1 MTSPPKPPTPSDWP
15 RVHTR
20 ARQALDR
27 GDLEWAERRLA
38 RGEIDLPELTENLLI
53 YQAELELQN
62 IELRDTQAAVER
74 IANRYT
80 ALFYGVPQP
89 ILVVDRHGLI
99 LMANH
104 AGDRLFVLREKNK
117 RQHYLPRLVARESD
131 GLLDDTLLRAWDDGE
146 AHCPEIHFLTTDAGQ
161 FTGELHV
168 VRVPAEDDDD
178 HHHLVCSIVDLTE
191 RLRHESEIHAAY
203 ARLRDSETR
212 YRMLAD
218 YSADWDYW
226 LGPDQRYLYVSPACE
241 YVCGHLPDDFMA
253 DPKLMDRLI
262 HPDDRP
268 LWLEHKH
275 EISRSTDETPHVRLQ
290 LRLRRPDGGQRWIEH
305 VCRPVYDVDGT
316 HQGWRGV
323 NRDITHRKQ
332 SELLM
337 DLQKQRAEA
346 LLELPQIA
354 DELDEVGFMQHGLA
368 LAESLT
374 GSFMGFI
381 HLVNLDQETI
391 ELVAWSQATV
401 EDGGCQL
408 PPNAI
413 HYAISQAGVW
423 ADALRQGRPITCND
437 YPALADKCG
446 LPPDHAPLQRFLTI
460 PVIEGGL
467 VRMLAGVGN
476 KANDYSELDAES
488 VQLIANAIWRTV
500 RQRRAEQALR
510 LNESRF
516 RRLSMLMSDIVYS
529 CIEVEPDRYKLDWVN
544 GAVEAITGHTR
555 EAILSMGTWRRL
567 VVLEDRWLFDRH
579 QAGLKE
585 NSISSCQLRLRRR
598 DGSSAWVEIINQ
610 CLIDECGGRRL
621 YGGVKDIGE
630 RKLAE
635 QQLQQYARRME
646 IQNQELDRALA
657 QAEASTQAKSQFL
670 ANMSHEIRTPMNGVI
685 GITGLLL
692 DTELDPEQRRLAE
705 IVRDSGENLLALIND
720 ILDFSKIEAGKLELE
735 HLEFDLRLLIEEVL
749 EMMAFNAHEKDLELT
764 YRLAPEVPTA
774 VRGDPRYLR
783 QVIVNLMGNAIKFT
797 ERGEVGIH
805 LTLELAEAGRAL
817 IRFEVHDS
825 GIGIPEDQM
834 DKLFTAFNQV
844 DSSTT
849 RRFGGT
855 GLGLVIAKQLA
866 QLMNGDIG
874 LESRPGQGSRFWF
887 TAEFECSPDAATD
900 YRAREAGI
908 DDVKVLVVDDHLDN
922 RAQAAS
928 LLRAWGCQV
937 DVAGRAGDA
946 LRALHQAARTG
957 MPFDV
962 ALIDLR
968 MPDPNGLQLARL
980 IKQEP
985 EIRDT
990 RLVLLTALAKR
1001 EDNAH
1006 LESGDFAGY
1015 ITKPL
1020 RRHLVRECLLR
1031 VMGRERPMLERVS
1044 PVEPARLHGI
1054 GRPAYPEVRLLLVDD
1069 NPTNQIVARGILEK
1083 LGYPT
1088 PDIAG
1093 NGLKALEALSRARYD
1108 LVLMDGQMPELDGF
1122 ETARLIRRGEAGVL
1136 DPHVPIVAMTA
1147 LVMPGD
1153 VRRCLD
1159 AGMNA
1164 YISKPVQPQ
1173 ELSRIIAEHL
1183 IHRGRRVDPQEAD
1196 LPREASD
1203 PGNDSGSDT
1212 VSFDAEDML
1221 GRVLGDRDIACEVIG
1236 QFLLD
1241 APARLQELRASLESG
1256 DHVEVRRKAHSLT
1269 GLAANVSALRLQGL
1283 AYRLE
1288 ELDEQDSLPTEVE
1301 RLVTLMEHEFA
1312 GLRALLIDWA
1322 RDS

>member
-1 MTSPPKPPTPSDWP
+1 MTSSSKPPTSSDWP
-15 RVHTR
+15 RVR
-20 ARQALDR
+20 VCARQALDR

-38 RGEIDLPELTENLLI
+38 RGEIDLSELTENLLI

-104 AGDRLFVLREKNK
+104 AGDRLFVLREKHK

-131 GLLDDTLLRAWDDGE
+131 GLLDDTLQRAWDDGE
-146 AHCPEIHFLTTDAGQ
+146 AHCPEIRFLTTEAGQ

-168 VRVPAEDDDD
+168 VRMPAEDDDR
-178 HHHLVCSIVDLTE
+178 HHLVCSIVDLTE

-226 LGPDQRYLYVSPACE
+226 LGPDRRYLYVSPACE
-241 YVCGHLPDDFMA
+241 LVCGHTPDDFMA

-262 HPDDRP
+262 HPEDRH
-268 LWLEHKH
+268 LWFEHKH
-275 EISRSTDETPHVRLQ
+275 EISRSNDPSPHVRLQ
-290 LRLRRPDGGQRWIEH
+290 LRLRRPDGGLRWIEH

-323 NRDITHRKQ
+323 NRDITARKQ
-332 SELLM
+332 GELLM
-337 DLQKQRAEA
+337 DLQKRRAEA
-346 LLELPQIA
+346 LLELPQVA

-374 GSFMGFI
+374 GSLMGFI
-381 HLVNLDQETI
+381 HLVNPDQETI
-391 ELVAWSQATV
+391 ELVAWSRATV
-401 EDGGCQL
+401 EDSGCNL
-408 PPNAI
+408 PPNAL
-413 HYAISQAGVW
+413 HYAVNQAGVW
-423 ADALRQGRPITCND
+423 ADALRRRRPITCND
-437 YPALADKCG
+437 YPNCPSKAG

-476 KANDYSELDAES
+476 KASDYSELDVES
-488 VQLIANAIWRTV
+488 VQLLANAIWRTV

-510 LNESRF
+510 LNEARF

-529 CIEVEPDRYKLDWVN
+529 CIEVSPDRYKLDWLN

-555 EAILSMGTWRRL
+555 EAILAMGTWRRL
-567 VVLEDRWLFDRH
+567 VVLEDRSLFDRH

-585 NSISSCQLRLRRR
+585 ESVSSCQLRLRRR
-598 DGSSAWVEIINQ
+598 DGSSAWVEITNQ
-610 CLIDECGGRRL
+610 CLRDECGGRRI

-635 QQLQQYARRME
+635 QQLRQYARRME

-670 ANMSHEIRTPMNGVI
+670 ANMSHEIRTPMNGII

-735 HLEFDLRLLIEEVL
+735 RLEFDLRLLIEEVL

-764 YRLAPEVPTA
+764 YRIAPEVPTA
-774 VRGDPRYLR
+774 VLGDPRYLR

-797 ERGEVGIH
+797 EHGEVGIR
-805 LTLELAEAGRAL
+805 LSLVRAEAGRAL

-825 GIGIPEDQM
+825 GIGIPEDQLG
-834 DKLFTAFNQV
+834 KLFTAFNQV

-855 GLGLVIAKQLA
+855 GLGLVIAKQLV

-887 TAEFECSPDAATD
+887 TAEFECSPEIAIE
-900 YRAREAGI
+900 YRAREEGI
-908 DDVKVLVVDDHLDN
+908 DDIRVLVVDDHPDN
-922 RAQAAS
+922 RAQAAA

-937 DVAGRAGDA
+937 AVAGRAGDA
-946 LRALHQAARTG
+946 LRALHQAVRAG

-1031 VMGRERPMLERVS
+1031 VMGRERPVL
-1044 PVEPARLHGI
+1044 EPAPPVGPGLPHGI
-1054 GRPAYPEVRLLLVDD
+1054 GRPAHPEARLLLVDD

-1083 LGYPT
+1083 LGYPR
-1088 PDIAG
+1088 PDIAC
-1093 NGLKALEALSRARYD
+1093 NGLEALEALSRTRYD
-1108 LVLMDGQMPELDGF
+1108 LVLMDGQMPEMDGF

-1147 LVMPGD
+1147 LVMPND

-1164 YISKPVQPQ
+1164 YISKPVQPE
-1173 ELSRIIAEHL
+1173 ELSRIIAEHI
-1183 IHRGRRVDPQEAD
+1183 IHRDSRVDPLEAD
-1196 LPREASD
+1196 APREALNPES
-1203 PGNDSGSDT
+1203 DSGT
-1212 VSFDAEDML
+1212 VSFDADDML
-1221 GRVLGDRDIACEVIG
+1221 GRVLGDRDIACEVIE

-1241 APARLQELRASLESG
+1241 APARLRALRASLESG
-1256 DHVEVRRKAHSLT
+1256 DQVEVRRKAHSLA
-1269 GLAANVSALRLQGL
+1269 GLAANVSAPCLHGL
-1283 AYRLE
+1283 ASTLE
-1288 ELDEQDSLPTEVE
+1288 DPAEQGISPAEVE
-1301 RLVTLMEHEFA
+1301 RLVSLMEHEFE
-1312 GLRALLIDWA
+1312 GLRALLVDWM
-1322 RDS
+1322 RGS

>member
-1 MTSPPKPPTPSDWP
+1 MTSPSKPPTLSDWP

-131 GLLDDTLLRAWDDGE
+131 GTLDDTLQRAWDDGE
-146 AHCPEIHFLTTDAGQ
+146 AHCPEIRFLTTAAGQ

-168 VRVPAEDDDD
+168 VRVPAEDDDN

-191 RLRHESEIHAAY
+191 RLHHESEIHAAY

-226 LGPDQRYLYVSPACE
+226 LGPDRRYLYVSPACE
-241 YVCGHLPDDFMA
+241 LVCGHPPEDFMA

-262 HPDDRP
+262 HPEDRP
-268 LWLEHKH
+268 LWFEHKH
-275 EISRSTDETPHVRLQ
+275 EISRSNDPSPHVRLQ

-323 NRDITHRKQ
+323 NRDITARKQ
-332 SELLM
+332 GELLM
-337 DLQKQRAEA
+337 DLQKRRAEA

-354 DELDEVGFMQHGLA
+354 DELDEIGFMQHGLE

-374 GSFMGFI
+374 GSLMGFI
-381 HLVNLDQETI
+381 HLVHADQETI
-391 ELVAWSQATV
+391 ELVAWSRATV
-401 EDGGCQL
+401 EDGGCDL
-408 PPNAI
+408 PPNAH
-413 HYAISQAGVW
+413 HYSISQAGVW
-423 ADALRQGRPITCND
+423 ADALRQRRPITCND
-437 YPALADKCG
+437 YPNCPSKAG

-467 VRMLAGVGN
+467 VCMLAGVGN
-476 KANDYSELDAES
+476 KTSDYSELDVES

-529 CIEVEPDRYKLDWVN
+529 CLEVAPDRYKLDWLN
-544 GAVEAITGHTR
+544 GAVETITGHTR
-555 EAILSMGTWRRL
+555 ESILAMGTWRRL
-567 VVLEDRWLFDRH
+567 VVLEDRPLFDRH
-579 QAGLKE
+579 QSGLKE

-610 CLIDECGGRRL
+610 CLLDECGGRRL

-646 IQNQELDRALA
+646 IQNHELDRALA

-692 DTELDPEQRRLAE
+692 DTELDSEQRRLAE

-735 HLEFDLRLLIEEVL
+735 RLEFDLRLLIEEVL

-764 YRLAPEVPTA
+764 YRIAPEVPTA
-774 VRGDPRYLR
+774 VLGDPRYLR
-783 QVIVNLMGNAIKFT
+783 QIIVNLMGNAIKFT
-797 ERGEVGIH
+797 ERGEVGIQ
-805 LTLELAEAGRAL
+805 LALVRAEAGRAL
-817 IRFEVHDS
+817 VRFEVHDS
-825 GIGIPEDQM
+825 GIGIPEDQLG
-834 DKLFTAFNQV
+834 KLFMAFNQV

-866 QLMNGDIG
+866 QLMNGDVG

-887 TAEFECSPDAATD
+887 TAEFECSQETATE
-900 YRAREAGI
+900 YRAREESI
-908 DDVKVLVVDDHLDN
+908 DDVRVLVVDDHLDN

-937 DVAGRAGDA
+937 AVAGRAGDA
-946 LRALHQAARTG
+946 LRALHQAVRAG

-1020 RRHLVRECLLR
+1020 RRHLLHECLLR
-1031 VMGRERPMLERVS
+1031 IMGRERAVQERVPPS
-1044 PVEPARLHGI
+1044 ESGRLRGI
-1054 GRPAYPEVRLLLVDD
+1054 GRPAHPKARLLLVDD

-1083 LGYPT
+1083 LGYST
-1088 PDIAG
+1088 PDVAC
-1093 NGLKALEALSRARYD
+1093 NGLEALEALSRARYD
-1108 LVLMDGQMPELDGF
+1108 LVFMDGQMPEMDGF
-1122 ETARLIRRGEAGVL
+1122 ETVRLIRRGEAGVL

-1164 YISKPVQPQ
+1164 YISKPVQPH

-1183 IHRGRRVDPQEAD
+1183 SHVDGCGGPQDADRLHEA
-1196 LPREASD
+1196 LD
-1203 PGNDSGSDT
+1203 PGPDAGSGT
-1212 VSFDAEDML
+1212 VSFDADDML
-1221 GRVLGDRDIACEVIG
+1221 GRVLGDRDIACEVID

-1241 APARLQELRASLESG
+1241 APARLQELRAALESG
-1256 DHVEVRRKAHSLT
+1256 DNVGIRRKAHSLA
-1269 GLAANVSALRLQGL
+1269 GLAANVSAPRLYGL
-1283 AYRLE
+1283 AARLE
-1288 ELDEQDSLPTEVE
+1288 KPDGQDGSSAEVE
-1301 RLVTLMEHEFA
+1301 RLVSLMEREFE
-1312 GLRALLIDWA
+1312 GLRVLLVDWTQG
-1322 RDS
+1322 S

>member
-1 MTSPPKPPTPSDWP
+1 MTSSSKPPTSSDWP
-15 RVHTR
+15 RVQAR

-38 RGEIDLPELTENLLI
+38 RGEIDLSELTENLLI

-62 IELRDTQAAVER
+62 IELHEAQTAVER

-104 AGDRLFVLREKNK
+104 AGDRLFVLREKHK

-131 GLLDDTLLRAWDDGE
+131 GVLDDTLQRAWDDGE
-146 AHCPEIHFLTTDAGQ
+146 AHCPEIRFLTTDAGQ

-178 HHHLVCSIVDLTE
+178 QHHLVCSIVDLTE

-226 LGPDQRYLYVSPACE
+226 LGPDRRYLYVSPACE
-241 YVCGHLPDDFMA
+241 YVCGHPPDAFMA
-253 DPKLMDRLI
+253 DPRLMDRLI
-262 HPDDRP
+262 HPDDQP

-275 EISRSTDETPHVRLQ
+275 EISHSTDDAPHVRLQ

-316 HQGWRGV
+316 HRGWRGV

-332 SELLM
+332 NELLM
-337 DLQKQRAEA
+337 DLQKRRAEA
-346 LLELPQIA
+346 LLELPQVA
-354 DELDEVGFMQHGLA
+354 DERDEVGFMQHSLA

-374 GSFMGFI
+374 GSLMGFI
-381 HLVNLDQETI
+381 HLVHPNQETI

-401 EDGGCQL
+401 EDSGCQL
-408 PPNAI
+408 PPNAV

-423 ADALRQGRPITCND
+423 ADALRRRRPITCND
-437 YPALADKCG
+437 YPARADTRG

-476 KANDYSELDAES
+476 KASDYSELDVES

-510 LNESRF
+510 LNEARF

-529 CIEVEPDRYKLDWVN
+529 CIEIEPERYKLDWLN

-555 EAILSMGTWRRL
+555 EAILAMGTWRRL
-567 VVLEDRWLFDRH
+567 VVLEDRSLFDRH

-585 NSISSCQLRLRRR
+585 ESVASCQLRLRRR

-610 CLIDECGGRRL
+610 CLTDECGGRRL

-635 QQLQQYARRME
+635 QQLQQYTRRME

-692 DTELDPEQRRLAE
+692 DTDLDPEQRRLAE

-764 YRLAPEVPTA
+764 YRIAPQVPTA

-797 ERGEVGIH
+797 ERGEVG
-805 LTLELAEAGRAL
+805 LQLALERAEAGRVL

-825 GIGIPEDQM
+825 GIGIPEDQLG
-834 DKLFTAFNQV
+834 KLFTAFNQV

-887 TAEFECSPDAATD
+887 TAEFECSPEIAIE
-900 YRAREAGI
+900 YRAREEGI
-908 DDVKVLVVDDHLDN
+908 DDVRVLVVDDHLDN

-937 DVAGRAGDA
+937 AVAGRAGDA
-946 LRALHQAARTG
+946 LRALHQAALAG
-957 MPFDV
+957 APFDV

-1001 EDNAH
+1001 EDNTH
-1006 LESGDFAGY
+1006 LDSGDFAGY

-1031 VMGRERPMLERVS
+1031 VMGRERAAPTRH
-1044 PVEPARLHGI
+1044 VESGHTHGI
-1054 GRPAYPEVRLLLVDD
+1054 ERPLRPEARLLLVDD
-1069 NPTNQIVARGILEK
+1069 NPTNQVVARGILEK

-1088 PDIAG
+1088 PDIAC
-1093 NGLKALEALSRARYD
+1093 NGLEALEALSRVRYD

-1122 ETARLIRRGEAGVL
+1122 ETARLIRHGEAGVL
-1136 DPHVPIVAMTA
+1136 DPDVPIVAMTA

-1183 IHRGRRVDPQEAD
+1183 APADGRPDPQETD
-1196 LPREASD
+1196 GVLS
-1203 PGNDSGSDT
+1203 GLDSGPDHGADDI

-1221 GRVLGDRDIACEVIG
+1221 GRVMGDRDIAREVID

-1241 APARLQELRASLESG
+1241 APARLRELRACLELG
-1256 DHVEVRRKAHSLT
+1256 DRVEVRSKAHSLV
-1269 GLAANVSALRLQGL
+1269 GLTANVSALRLYGL
-1283 AYRLE
+1283 AARLE
-1288 ELDEQDSLPTEVE
+1288 ELDDRDDSQAQVE
-1301 RLVTLMEHEFA
+1301 RLVSLMEHEFDWV
-1312 GLRALLIDWA
+1312 RALLVDWTRA
-1322 RDS
+1322 S

>member
-1 MTSPPKPPTPSDWP
+1 MTSPPKPPTSSDWP
-15 RVHTR
+15 RVRAR

-104 AGDRLFVLREKNK
+104 AGDRLFVLREKHK

-131 GLLDDTLLRAWDDGE
+131 GVLDDTLQRAWDDGE
-146 AHCPEIHFLTTDAGQ
+146 AHCPEIRFLTTDAGQ

-168 VRVPAEDDDD
+168 VRVPAEDDDQ
-178 HHHLVCSIVDLTE
+178 HHLVCSIVDLTE

-226 LGPDQRYLYVSPACE
+226 LGSDRRYLYVSPACE
-241 YVCGHLPDDFMA
+241 YVCGYPPDAFMD
-253 DPKLMDRLI
+253 DPRLMDRLI
-262 HPDDRP
+262 HPDDQP

-275 EISRSTDETPHVRLQ
+275 EISQSTDDAPHVRLQ
-290 LRLRRPDGGQRWIEH
+290 LRLRRPDGSQRWIEH

-332 SELLM
+332 NELLM
-337 DLQKQRAEA
+337 DLQKRRAEA

-354 DELDEVGFMQHGLA
+354 DDLDEIGFMQHGLA

-374 GSFMGFI
+374 GSLMGFI
-381 HLVNLDQETI
+381 HLVNSNQETI

-401 EDGGCQL
+401 EDSGCQL
-408 PPNAI
+408 PPNAV

-423 ADALRQGRPITCND
+423 ADALRRRRPITCND
-437 YPALADKCG
+437 YPALAGKCG

-476 KANDYSELDAES
+476 KASDYSELDVES

-529 CIEVEPDRYKLDWVN
+529 CIEIEPERYKLDWLN
-544 GAVEAITGHTR
+544 GAVETITGHTR
-555 EAILSMGTWRRL
+555 EAILAMGTWRRL
-567 VVLEDRWLFDRH
+567 VVLEDRSLFDRH

-585 NSISSCQLRLRRR
+585 EAVSSCQLRLRRR

-610 CLIDECGGRRL
+610 CLTDECGGRRL
-621 YGGVKDIGE
+621 YGGIKDIGE

-635 QQLQQYARRME
+635 QQLQQYTRRME

-692 DTELDPEQRRLAE
+692 DTDLDPEQRRLAE

-764 YRLAPEVPTA
+764 YRIAPQVPTA

-797 ERGEVGIH
+797 ERGEVG
-805 LTLELAEAGRAL
+805 LQLALERAEAGRAL

-825 GIGIPEDQM
+825 GIGIPEDQLG
-834 DKLFTAFNQV
+834 KLFTAFNQV

-887 TAEFECSPDAATD
+887 TAEFECSPQTATE
-900 YRAREAGI
+900 YRVCERDI
-908 DDVKVLVVDDHLDN
+908 DDVRVLVVDDHLDN

-937 DVAGRAGDA
+937 AVAGRAGDA
-946 LRALHQAARTG
+946 LRALHQAVRAG
-957 MPFDV
+957 APFDV

-1001 EDNAH
+1001 EDYAY

-1015 ITKPL
+1015 VTKPL
-1020 RRHLVRECLLR
+1020 RHHLVRDCLLR
-1031 VMGRERPMLERVS
+1031 VMGRERPVLEPVS
-1044 PVEPARLHGI
+1044 PPVGPDRIPGI
-1054 GRPAYPEVRLLLVDD
+1054 GRPAHPEARLLLVDD

-1083 LGYPT
+1083 LGYPK
-1088 PDIAG
+1088 PDIAC
-1093 NGLKALEALSRARYD
+1093 NGLEALEALSRARYD
-1108 LVLMDGQMPELDGF
+1108 LVLMDGQMPEMDGF

-1164 YISKPVQPQ
+1164 YISKPVQPH

-1183 IHRGRRVDPQEAD
+1183 FHMDSRRGPKDAD
-1196 LPREASD
+1196 LPPEVPD
-1203 PGNDSGSDT
+1203 PRPDT
-1212 VSFDAEDML
+1212 VSFDADDML
-1221 GRVLGDRDIACEVIG
+1221 ERVLGDRGIACEVID

-1256 DHVEVRRKAHSLT
+1256 DRVGVQRKAHSLV
-1269 GLAANVSALRLQGL
+1269 GLAANVSAMCLHGL
-1283 AYRLE
+1283 ASTLE
-1288 ELDEQDSLPTEVE
+1288 ELAGQPVSSAEVE
-1301 RLVTLMEHEFA
+1301 RLASLMEREFE
-1312 GLRALLIDWA
+1312 GLRALLVDWT
-1322 RDS
+1322 RGS